1 MARICLLLALAY
13 SLTVLTHSQVIE
25 KKAEAKRNSLLVR
38 GKDLRRA
45 PQKSEEPKCGTAEM
59 NYHPCTSKSVA
70 NKLFSACCEL

>member
-1 MARICLLLALAY
+1 MAKICLFLAVASSLVLLAR
-13 SLTVLTHSQVIE
+13 SQVIE
-25 KKAEAKRNSLLVR
+25 KKSEAKRNSLLVR